1 MIRQHLNPVIFVINN
16 DGYTVERMIHGMK
29 EPYNDIRMW
38 DYKSLPSVF
47 GGDNVLVHDVN
58 TSEELMLTFEN
69 IKSNSDRMHFVE
81 VKMAVEDAPAKL
93 SNIAKAFASQNKSS

>member
-1 MIRQHLNPVIFVINN
+1 
-16 DGYTVERMIHGMK
+16 
-29 EPYNDIRMW
+29 
-38 DYKSLPSVF
+38 VF

-81 VKMAVEDAPAKL
+81 VKMAVEYAPVKL

>member
-1 MIRQHLNPVIFVINN
+1 
-16 DGYTVERMIHGMK
+16 VERMIHGMK